1 MKKILCLFISVIL
14 IFTFSGCSLLNTV
27 KSINDAA
34 SANSSAASDIV
45 SDSAVSS
52 SASSD
57 SSVTSDSSSTVSG
70 ASDTLTFYGLKMQVP
85 EGFEI
90 NNTTTEN
97 PMIQSKDYPNV
108 ADNINFIKM
117 GVDNISSYSKEVFED
132 AYKGQFEG
140 FTFKSYD
147 VVKISGIDTIRMNY
161 SLTVSDITIEQI
173 QYMIFASD
181 ASYVVTLTICEDTY
195 RTVFENAVNGI
206 QISAI

>member
-34 SANSSAASDIV
+34 SANSSAVSDIV

-52 SASSD
+52 SAS
-57 SSVTSDSSSTVSG
+57 SDSSSTVSG

-117 GVDNISSYSKEVFED
+117 GVDNISSYSKEVFES
-132 AYKGQFEG
+132 AYKNQFEG